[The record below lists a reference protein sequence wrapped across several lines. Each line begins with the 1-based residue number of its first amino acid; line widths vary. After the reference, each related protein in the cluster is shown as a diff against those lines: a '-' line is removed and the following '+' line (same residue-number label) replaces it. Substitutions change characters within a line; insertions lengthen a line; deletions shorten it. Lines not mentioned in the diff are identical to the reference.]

1 MPGSSSPRSL
11 HRPTIYGQPHDA
23 DVSRRAMLCGV
34 LAPNLHITELD
45 AADNLLTGVT
55 LAGVAI
61 APNGPQKTTRAS
73 LKVKQAH

>member
-1 MPGSSSPRSL
+1 
-11 HRPTIYGQPHDA
+11 
-23 DVSRRAMLCGV
+23 MLCGV